1 MAKQL
6 MNSDNIM
13 ETKDIE
19 YLDRYEASLVD
30 ELVGLCTSFG
40 LLDGELLASDDI
52 DGKWKEF
59 APEYMAEAVPNL
71 NSFPE
76 AAIGWAGYIGMAVAK
91 WWDLDWGRHHSE
103 KYEALHGPRG
113 FDDMDDHIMQD
124 ILGYGPGSTE
134 AGVITRLLLACTQQA
149 ISRIRHEHVESQSVM
164 AFHIFARSARA
175 MFRTGAAIQLRKDGY
190 KFRKVTLN
198 TVDRNGRPVS

>member
-1 MAKQL
+1 
-6 MNSDNIM
+6 M

-19 YLDRYEASLVD
+19 YLDSYETSLTE
-30 ELVGLCTSFG
+30 ELVRLCSSFG

-52 DGKWKEF
+52 DGKWKEL

-91 WWDLDWGRHHSE
+91 WWDMDWGRHHGE

-124 ILGYGPGSTE
+124 ILVYRPGSTE
-134 AGVITRLLLACTQQA
+134 AGAVTKILLACTQQA
-149 ISRIRHEHVESQSVM
+149 IGRIRREHIESQSVI
-164 AFHIFARSARA
+164 AFHVFARTTRA
-175 MFRTGAAIQLRKDGY
+175 MFRIGAAIQLKKDGY
-190 KFRKVTLN
+190 KFQKVRLD

>member
-71 NSFPE
+71 NPFPE

-124 ILGYGPGSTE
+124 ILGYGPP
-134 AGVITRLLLACTQQA
+134 AGYFKNQTRAH
-149 ISRIRHEHVESQSVM
+149 RKPERHGFPHIRQICQGNVSYRCGHTAQERRVQVPESHFEHCGQE
-164 AFHIFARSARA
+164 
-175 MFRTGAAIQLRKDGY
+175 
-190 KFRKVTLN
+190 
-198 TVDRNGRPVS
+198 RPSGIIIPFSGL